1 MTLIPDK
8 RGHYDGLMGLAWRS
22 VLRTQSNTL
31 NYLLIRAILSE
42 VIALKYQL

>member
-8 RGHYDGLMGLAWRS
+8 GVIMMGCGPCLAFS
-22 VLRTQSNTL
+22 SLRTQSNTL
-31 NYLLIRAILSE
+31 SYLLIRAILSG